1 MIKQIAI
8 IAVVEERFKTI
19 HKLSHK
25 IVKEFDADDIHKF
38 RLEVKTLRAF
48 LRLLDEAKEIN
59 KPLIP
64 KQLKTFYGYVGII
77 RNIQLHRH
85 NLFKYITDYAIEQPE
100 TYIQIIDEE
109 KKYWEKEAIAL
120 MADNSFE
127 GDENEIIKQ
136 LPDKLQK
143 STAKKFVEKK
153 LHELKE
159 QLKDVKDDNAIHTVR
174 KILKDILYTWEFI
187 DIDDLPETISK
198 KEDLKRITALLGDFR
213 DECIQIEFLS
223 DEYLNK
229 INDNNEKVTLLQMK
243 EQFMRQKKIIL
254 QQLIYSFNKI
264 NQKL

>member
-1 MIKQIAI
+1 MIKHIAI
-8 IAVVEERFKTI
+8 LAFVEERFKAI
-19 HKLSHK
+19 HQLSHK
-25 IVKEFDADDIHKF
+25 IVKEFNADDIHKF
-38 RLEVKTLRAF
+38 RLEVKNLRAF
-48 LRLLDEAKEIN
+48 LRLLDEEKEIN

-64 KQLKTFYGYVGII
+64 KQLKTFYGYVAII

-85 NLFKYITDYAIEQPE
+85 NLFKYITDYAIELPE
-100 TYIQIIDEE
+100 TYIQIIDDE
-109 KKYWEKEAIAL
+109 KKYWEREATDL

-127 GDENEIIKQ
+127 ENENEIIKQ
-136 LPDKLQK
+136 LPDNLQK

-159 QLKDVKDDNAIHTVR
+159 QLKDVKDDKAIHTMR
-174 KILKDILYTWEFI
+174 KILKDILYTWDFI

-223 DEYLNK
+223 DEYLSK
-229 INDNNEKVTLLQMK
+229 ITDNTEKITLIQMK

-264 NQKL
+264 NEKL